1 VNLSFLTPPAALV
14 GLVALAAVVVLV
26 RAERRSRDLARGIG
40 LVPRGRAAGAGGIVA
55 LVLVGLLVSLAAA
68 QPVLSSVRDR
78 DGRLDA
84 EAIFVFDV
92 TRSMLAREGRDGA
105 TRFDRA
111 RDVAKRLRSGIADT
125 PAGAATITDRLLPL
139 MFPSTSSNVF
149 TATLD
154 RPLGIEKP
162 PPDRSGRGRATALGA
177 LAALAT
183 QNFFGAAADHRVAVV
198 LTDGESLPT
207 DLGTLRARLLGGH
220 VVPIFVRFWDEDERV
235 FDARGL
241 PERGYRPDP
250 DSGPQIEA
258 VAEAGNG
265 RVFEE
270 GDLGGALAAIRRSL
284 GDGPTGPR
292 GRELQSR
299 ELAPFVLAAAF
310 LPLGFLLW
318 RRNLR

>member
-1 VNLSFLTPPAALV
+1 MSLSFLTPAAALV
-14 GLVALAAVVVLV
+14 GLLALAAVAVLV
-26 RAERRSRDLARGIG
+26 RSERRSRELARAIG
-40 LVPRGRAAGAGGIVA
+40 LVPRGRLAGTSGLVA
-55 LVLVGLLVSLAAA
+55 LVLVGALVSLAAA

-78 DGRLDA
+78 DGRVDA
-84 EAIFVFDV
+84 EALFVFDV
-92 TRSMLAREGRDGA
+92 TRSMLARNGRDGA
-105 TRFDRA
+105 ARFDRA
-111 RDVAKRLRSGIADT
+111 REVAKKLRAGIPET
-125 PAGAATITDRLLPL
+125 PAGAASITDRLLPL
-139 MFPSTSSNVF
+139 MFPSTSANVF
-149 TATLD
+149 TATVD

-177 LAALAT
+177 LTALAT
-183 QNFFGAAADHRVAVV
+183 QNFFGAAADRRVAVV

-207 DLGTLRARLLGGH
+207 DLGTLRARLLGGR
-220 VVPIFVRFWDEDERV
+220 VVPVFVRFWDEDERV

-250 DSGPQIEA
+250 DSGAQLAA
-258 VAEAGNG
+258 VAEAGEG

-270 GDLGGALAAIRRSL
+270 SELGGALDAIRRAL
-284 GDGPTGPR
+284 GEGPTGPR